1 MKIRADFEVNCY
13 FYDSFTM
20 EDIDMEV
27 ELEKCVDGYITP
39 KINFIIDYIGHYS
52 EITDKEIS
60 KVKVS
65 FKGKTT
71 RNIAELCYCSEEKME
86 FFFDEIE
93 ELKIISLKLEGVRKH
108 CKYSD
113 CSFYKNQEFE
123 KIVKDYL
130 CNNIAG
136 LIELTVIE
144 EIENERKN

>member
-1 MKIRADFEVNCY
+1 MKIRADFEVNCE
-13 FYDSFTM
+13 FYDDFTM
-20 EDIDMEV
+20 DDINTKV
-27 ELEKCVDGYITP
+27 ELKKCNDGYITS
-39 KINFIIDYIGHYS
+39 KINFIINYIGHYS

-93 ELKIISLKLEGVRKH
+93 ELKIISVKLEGTRKH
-108 CKYSD
+108 LKYSD

-123 KIVKDYL
+123 KIIKDYL

-136 LIELTVIE
+136 VP
-144 EIENERKN
+144 EIIVKSEVVYE

>member
-1 MKIRADFEVNCY
+1 MKIRADFDVKGY

-20 EDIDMEV
+20 EDIDKEF
-27 ELEKCVDGYITP
+27 ELEKCVDGYITS
-39 KINFIIDYIGHYS
+39 KINFVIDYIGRYS
-52 EITDKEIS
+52 KITDNEIS
-60 KVKVS
+60 RVKVT

-93 ELKIISLKLEGVRKH
+93 ELKIISVKLEGTRKH

-123 KIVKDYL
+123 KIIKDYL
-130 CNNIAG
+130 CNNIA
-136 LIELTVIE
+136 IVPEITVKSE
-144 EIENERKN
+144 VVYE